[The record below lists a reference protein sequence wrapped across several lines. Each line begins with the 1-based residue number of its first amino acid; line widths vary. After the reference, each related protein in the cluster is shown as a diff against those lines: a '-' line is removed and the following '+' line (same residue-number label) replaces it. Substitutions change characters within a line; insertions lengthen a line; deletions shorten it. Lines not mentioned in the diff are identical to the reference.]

1 MDENPYKSP
10 MVSPEPTT
18 KRQSHPRRD
27 AIAVMALGG
36 FLAAVGAFLGVL
48 NWQFRPISTP
58 AAVWSILYLG
68 IGTLLMIGGFTRLAR
83 HNQRR

>member
-10 MVSPEPTT
+10 TGSSEPTT
-18 KRQSHPRRD
+18 KRQNHPRRD
-27 AIAVMALGG
+27 AIAVMVLGG

-58 AAVWSILYLG
+58 AAVGSILYLG
-68 IGTLLMIGGFTRLAR
+68 IGTILMIGGSTRLGR
-83 HNQRR
+83 HNQHR